1 MAIQSGSQV
10 STRFEDVPIVPEIA
24 TAAIVLRALDSNAF
38 VNSGVMIR
46 DPELDA
52 FLTGNLG
59 GRTVAPRFLG
69 PLKRDEPNISNDNP
83 ADRSTPKKIA
93 GGRNLAVRQSLN
105 QSWSVMDLVAD
116 EFGMDPMTAVTD
128 QIGDY
133 WNGVLSDRV
142 LASLRGIMDGDLASG
157 SPVLGVDI
165 TGESG
170 ADALFNGDAFID
182 ARATM
187 GDMARSLTAI
197 AVHSVVYAT
206 MLKNDLIEFI
216 PDSQGRPISTY
227 MGLRIIEDDAM
238 TTVPAA
244 TGENPAPAKYYSY
257 LFGAGAIA
265 LGVGN
270 PKMPFAVHRD
280 EAAGNGG
287 GEEVVHSRLEWVI
300 HPQGFSF
307 GKDTTPTMEQL
318 QDSTNWTR
326 NYERKRIPLAVL
338 VSQG

>member
-1 MAIQSGSQV
+1 
-10 STRFEDVPIVPEIA
+10 
-24 TAAIVLRALDSNAF
+24 
-38 VNSGVMIR
+38 
-46 DPELDA
+46 
-52 FLTGNLG
+52 
-59 GRTVAPRFLG
+59 
-69 PLKRDEPNISNDNP
+69 
-83 ADRSTPKKIA
+83 
-93 GGRNLAVRQSLN
+93 
-105 QSWSVMDLVAD
+105 
-116 EFGMDPMTAVTD
+116 
-128 QIGDY
+128 
-133 WNGVLSDRV
+133 
-142 LASLRGIMDGDLASG
+142 
-157 SPVLGVDI
+157 
-165 TGESG
+165 
-170 ADALFNGDAFID
+170 
-182 ARATM
+182 
-187 GDMARSLTAI
+187 
-197 AVHSVVYAT
+197 
-206 MLKNDLIEFI
+206 
-216 PDSQGRPISTY
+216 
-227 MGLRIIEDDAM
+227 M

-244 TGENPAPAKYYSY
+244 TGENSAPAKYYSY